1 MNNVYKIKHPEDLK
15 KNKKYDYIN
24 LYSCFIDLE
33 QKFNNLNLDFVLT
46 KNNNKEKDE
55 IILKL
60 TEENNKLKQD
70 NNKLKQQNNDLNN
83 SLNKIKVITDE
94 STKKNNIII
103 KIKDIDNI
111 NI

>member
-1 MNNVYKIKHPEDLK
+1 MNKIYKIKKPEELT

-55 IILKL
+55 IIFKL
-60 TEENNKLKQD
+60 TQENNL
-70 NNKLKQQNNDLNN
+70 LKQQNNDLNN
-83 SLNKIKVITDE
+83 SLNKIKVITNE
-94 STKKNNIII
+94 STKKNIII

>member
-1 MNNVYKIKHPEDLK
+1 MNKIYKIKKPEELT

-55 IILKL
+55 IIFKL
-60 TEENNKLKQD
+60 TQENNL
-70 NNKLKQQNNDLNN
+70 LKQQNNDLNN

>member
-1 MNNVYKIKHPEDLK
+1 MDKIYKIKQPQELK

-60 TEENNKLKQD
+60 TQENNKLKQE
-70 NNKLKQQNNDLNN
+70 NINLSN
-83 SLNKIKVITDE
+83 SLNKIKIITNE
-94 STKKNNIII
+94 SLNKNIII
-103 KIKDIDNI
+103 EI
-111 NI
+111 NDDLL

>member
-1 MNNVYKIKHPEDLK
+1 MNKIYKIKQPQELK

-55 IILKL
+55 IIKKL
-60 TEENNKLKQD
+60 TQENNKLKQE
-70 NNKLKQQNNDLNN
+70 NKNLNN
-83 SLNKIKVITDE
+83 CLKKIKVITNE
-94 STKKNNIII
+94 SLKQNITELF
-103 KIKDIDNI
+103 
-111 NI
+111 